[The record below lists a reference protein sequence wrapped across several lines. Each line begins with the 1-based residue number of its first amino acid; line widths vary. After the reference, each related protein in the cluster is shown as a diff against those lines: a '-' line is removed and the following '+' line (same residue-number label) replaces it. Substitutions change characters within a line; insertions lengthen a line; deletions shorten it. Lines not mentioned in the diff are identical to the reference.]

1 MLSEERIPLW
11 VRLLEEIALEAKA
24 RKRKR
29 LRKPVDKI

>member
-11 VRLLEEIALEAKA
+11 IRLLEQIALEAKG

-29 LRKPVDKI
+29 LRKSVDKI